1 MPQVDLLGKWCPHP
15 PPHMMF
21 SCPKRNLFPSLLW
34 CFRVQKE
41 TFSPSYYA
49 SKPKKRQ
56 GLRTRRKLQDT
67 FLTPSTTPSA
77 LDSTNSSHPLV
88 ARFSLL
94 HKCKHYKISSHPAN
108 VIEYSLF
115 VTLGKYSHLTMIRKL
130 AVTQNL
136 SLGCSLQLSGGYSMT
151 VDGCDDFL

>member
-1 MPQVDLLGKWCPHP
+1 MPEVDLLGKWCPHP

-21 SCPKRNLFPSLLW
+21 SCPKRNVFPLLW

-56 GLRTRRKLQDT
+56 GFRTRRKIQDT
-67 FLTPSTTPSA
+67 FLTPSPTPSA

-94 HKCKHYKISSHPAN
+94 QNWKHYKISSHPAN

-115 VTLGKYSHLTMIRKL
+115 VTLGKDSHPTMIRKL
-130 AVTQNL
+130 A